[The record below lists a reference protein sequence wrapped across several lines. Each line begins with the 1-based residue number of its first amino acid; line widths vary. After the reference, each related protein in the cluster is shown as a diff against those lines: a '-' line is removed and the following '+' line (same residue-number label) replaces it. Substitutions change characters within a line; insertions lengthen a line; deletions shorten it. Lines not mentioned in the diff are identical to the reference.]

1 MVIRPPKLL
10 LVEGRD
16 DEEVVRRIRDGYP
29 DVPAFEVEKR
39 EGWPE
44 IVKELGPDLNAPGRI
59 ALGIMVDANLSPEDR
74 WQAISDRLIRH
85 NVQTPSRIG
94 PTGIIINHDPRVGI
108 WLMPDNNSEG
118 ELEDFVRRLIPSSDP
133 IWPRAQGYIDSIPEV
148 ERKFTSKKALRAQVH
163 AWLATRSRPRLM
175 GTAIAAG
182 DLDTT
187 VPIAQCFVAWLC
199 RLFG

>member
-1 MVIRPPKLL
+1 M
-10 LVEGRD
+10 
-16 DEEVVRRIRDGYP
+16 
-29 DVPAFEVEKR
+29 
-39 EGWPE
+39 
-44 IVKELGPDLNAPGRI
+44 KEPGPDLKAPGRI
-59 ALGIMVDANLSPEDR
+59 APGIMVDANLSPEDR

-94 PTGIIINHDPRVGI
+94 PAGIIINHDPRVGI
-108 WLMPDNNSEG
+108 WLMPGNNSQG